1 MGHYVFKLPDVGEG
15 TAEAELVA
23 WHIKPG
29 EMIAED
35 QHIVDVMTDKATVE
49 IPSPAAGKVLSVKGA
64 PGEMLAVGSAI
75 LVLEVDGSG
84 NADAEAEA
92 SEVSAPPKPATAAPP
107 PQRAASEAPAK
118 INDVSFVK
126 GGGNYVFKLPDVGE
140 GTAEAE
146 LVAWQIKPG
155 DTITEDQHIVDVMTD
170 KATVEITSPVAGK
183 VISITGVPGQM
194 LAVGSQIL
202 VLQVEGPGNIGA
214 APQQEAPQ
222 QESVPELQKATPSE
236 PASAPAKPAPSAPE
250 RRPAAQVASKP
261 GFATRTP
268 GEKPIASPAVRR
280 RAWEAGVELQFVP
293 GTGPGGRISQ
303 SDLDSYIASGGSI
316 GQVAAAGLRK
326 KTGTEDIK
334 VIGLRRTIAMRMQDA
349 KRRIPH
355 FSYIEEI
362 DVTGLEELRAKFN
375 AQWGKTRG
383 KLTLLPFLAKA
394 MINALADYPQINA
407 RFHDD
412 DGFVRRYEGVHLG
425 IATQTP
431 TGLVVPVI
439 QHAEALTLWQ
449 CATEIARLAAAARE
463 GKATRDELSGSTIS
477 ITSLGVLGGVAT
489 TPVINYPEVA
499 IVGVNK
505 ILERPMVQNEKIVIR
520 KMMNLSSSFDHR
532 VVDGWHAAEFVQRIR
547 AQLETPAMLFVD

>member
-29 EMIAED
+29 DLIEEDQHIIDVMTDKATVEIPAPAAGKVVSIKGAPGEMLAVGSAILVLEVEGPGNAGAQEPEAPVTPKVEAPEHKAPSAPSAKANEPALDVSGGNYVFKLPDVGEGTAEAELVAWHIKPGDVVTED

-49 IPSPAAGKVLSVKGA
+49 IPSPAAGKVISIKGA
-64 PGEMLAVGSAI
+64 
-75 LVLEVDGSG
+75 
-84 NADAEAEA
+84 
-92 SEVSAPPKPATAAPP
+92 
-107 PQRAASEAPAK
+107 
-118 INDVSFVK
+118 
-126 GGGNYVFKLPDVGE
+126 
-140 GTAEAE
+140 
-146 LVAWQIKPG
+146 
-155 DTITEDQHIVDVMTD
+155 
-170 KATVEITSPVAGK
+170 
-183 VISITGVPGQM
+183 PGQM
-194 LAVGSQIL
+194 LAVGSEIL
-202 VLQVEGPGNIGA
+202 VLQVEGQGNIDTLSKKEPKP
-214 APQQEAPQ
+214 APKPASEP
-222 QESVPELQKATPSE
+222 PKAVAK
-236 PASAPAKPAPSAPE
+236 PASAPAKPLPPQTERKPSAP
-250 RRPAAQVASKP
+250 AASKP

-280 RAWEAGVELQFVP
+280 RAWEEGVELQFVP
-293 GTGPGGRISQ
+293 GTGPGGRISR

-316 GQVAAAGLRK
+316 GQRAGSGLSK
-326 KTGTEDIK
+326 KPGTEDIK

-355 FSYIEEI
+355 FSYIEEV
-362 DVTGLEELRAKFN
+362 DVTDLEELRARLN
-375 AQWGKTRG
+375 ERWGKTRG

-394 MINALADYPQINA
+394 MINALPQYPQINA

-412 DGFVRRYEGVHLG
+412 DGFVRRYDGVHLG

-439 QHAEALTLWQ
+439 KHAEALTLWD
-449 CATEIARLAAAARE
+449 CAAEVARLAAAARE

-477 ITSLGVLGGVAT
+477 ITSLGVLGGIAT

-505 ILERPMVQNEKIVIR
+505 MLERPMVRDGSIAIR

-532 VVDGWHAAEFVQRIR
+532 VVDGWDAAEFVQRIR
-547 AQLETPAMLFVD
+547 AQLEIPAMLFVD

>member
-1 MGHYVFKLPDVGEG
+1 VGRYIFKLPDVGEG

-29 EMIAED
+29 DVIEEDQPIVDVMTDKATVEIPAPAPGKVLSVKGAPGEMLAVGSPILVLEVLGPGNAEAEEAEASTAPKPAAPEQPEAANAAPVKSEHALLGATAGNYIFKLPDVGEGTAEAELVAWHVKPGDTVAED

-49 IPSPAAGKVLSVKGA
+49 IPSPAAGKV
-64 PGEMLAVGSAI
+64 I
-75 LVLEVDGSG
+75 
-84 NADAEAEA
+84 
-92 SEVSAPPKPATAAPP
+92 TT
-107 PQRAASEAPAK
+107 R
-118 INDVSFVK
+118 
-126 GGGNYVFKLPDVGE
+126 
-140 GTAEAE
+140 GT
-146 LVAWQIKPG
+146 
-155 DTITEDQHIVDVMTD
+155 
-170 KATVEITSPVAGK
+170 
-183 VISITGVPGQM
+183 PGQM
-194 LAVGSQIL
+194 LAVGSEIL
-202 VLQVEGPGNIGA
+202 VLQVEGPGNINTA
-214 APQQEAPQ
+214 LQQRA
-222 QESVPELQKATPSE
+222 SSSSE
-236 PASAPAKPAPSAPE
+236 PAPPEPAKPSPSKAANTLAKPE
-250 RRPAAQVASKP
+250 LSPPGQKPAAARGGSMP

-280 RAWEAGVELQFVP
+280 SAWEAGVELQFVP
-293 GTGPGGRISQ
+293 GTGQGGRISQ
-303 SDLDSYIASGGSI
+303 SDLDDYIASGGAS
-316 GQVAAAGLRK
+316 GQVATKGLQK
-326 KTGTEDIK
+326 KSGTEDVK
-334 VIGLRRTIAMRMQDA
+334 VIGLRRTIATRMQDA

-355 FSYIEEI
+355 FSYIEEV
-362 DVTGLEELRAKFN
+362 DVTELEELRARVN
-375 AQWGKTRG
+375 ERWGKMRG

-394 MINALADYPQINA
+394 MISALSDYPQINA

-412 DGFVRRYEGVHLG
+412 DGFVRRYEAVHLG

-439 QHAEALTLWQ
+439 QHSEALTLWE
-449 CATEIARLAAAARE
+449 CAAEIARLAAAARE

-505 ILERPMVQNEKIVIR
+505 ILERPMVRAGKIAIR

-532 VVDGWHAAEFVQRIR
+532 VVDGWHAAEFVQQIR

>member
-1 MGHYVFKLPDVGEG
+1 MGRYVFRLPDVGEG

-29 EMIAED
+29 DLVEED

-49 IPSPAAGKVLSVKGA
+49 IPAPTPGKVVSLKGT

-75 LVLEVDGSG
+75 LVLEV
-84 NADAEAEA
+84 
-92 SEVSAPPKPATAAPP
+92 
-107 PQRAASEAPAK
+107 
-118 INDVSFVK
+118 
-126 GGGNYVFKLPDVGE
+126 
-140 GTAEAE
+140 
-146 LVAWQIKPG
+146 
-155 DTITEDQHIVDVMTD
+155 
-170 KATVEITSPVAGK
+170 
-183 VISITGVPGQM
+183 
-194 LAVGSQIL
+194 
-202 VLQVEGPGNIGA
+202 EGPGNAVAEEAEAPA
-214 APQQEAPQ
+214 APKPEPGPAKPQ
-222 QESVPELQKATPSE
+222 PSTA
-236 PASAPAKPAPSAPE
+236 ASAPAKPK
-250 RRPAAQVASKP
+250 PAAQGGSKP
-261 GFATRTP
+261 AFATRTP

-303 SDLDSYIASGGSI
+303 FDLDSYIASGGTT
-316 GQVAAAGLRK
+316 GQAAATGLRK
-326 KTGTEDIK
+326 KPGTEDIK
-334 VIGLRRTIAMRMQDA
+334 VIGLRRTIAMRMQHA

-355 FSYIEEI
+355 FSYIEEV
-362 DVTGLEELRAKFN
+362 DVTDLEELRAKLN
-375 AQWGKTRG
+375 ARWGKARG

-394 MINALADYPQINA
+394 MINALPDYPQINA

-439 QHAEALTLWQ
+439 QHAEALTLWE
-449 CATEIARLAAAARE
+449 CASEITRLATAARE

-477 ITSLGVLGGVAT
+477 ITSLGVLGGIAT

-505 ILERPMVQNEKIVIR
+505 MLERPMVRDGKIEIR

-532 VVDGWHAAEFVQRIR
+532 VVDGWDAAEFVQRIR
-547 AQLETPAMLFVD
+547 AQLETPAMLFVE

>member
-1 MGHYVFKLPDVGEG
+1 MGRYVFRLPDVGEG

-29 EMIAED
+29 DVVEED
-35 QHIVDVMTDKATVE
+35 QPIIDVMTDKATVE
-49 IPSPAAGKVLSVKGA
+49 IPAPAAGKVLSVKGA
-64 PGEMLAVGSAI
+64 PGEMLTVGSAI
-75 LVLEVDGSG
+75 LELEVEGPG
-84 NADAEAEA
+84 NAEFVE
-92 SEVSAPPKPATAAPP
+92 P
-107 PQRAASEAPAK
+107 EAPAAPRPVAPEQNAAK
-118 INDVSFVK
+118 AAAAKTNEPSLSRS
-126 GGGNYVFKLPDVGE
+126 GGNYVFKLPDVGE

-146 LVAWQIKPG
+146 LVAWHVKPG
-155 DTITEDQHIVDVMTD
+155 DTIAEDQHLVDVMTD
-170 KATVEITSPVAGK
+170 KATVEIPSPVAGK
-183 VISITGVPGQM
+183 VISIKGTPGQM
-194 LAVGSQIL
+194 LAVGSEIL
-202 VLQVEGPGNIGA
+202 VLQVEGSGNIRA
-214 APQQEAPQ
+214 LAQQEALSASRPA
-222 QESVPELQKATPSE
+222 PE
-236 PASAPAKPAPSAPE
+236 PAKPAPSKAASASVKPAPSASE
-250 RRPAAQVASKP
+250 RKPGKSASKP

-280 RAWEAGVELQFVP
+280 RAWEEGIELQFVP

-303 SDLDSYIASGGSI
+303 SDLDSYFASGGSI
-316 GQVAAAGLRK
+316 GQVASAGLRK
-326 KTGTEDIK
+326 KPGTEDIK

-355 FSYIEEI
+355 FSYIEEV
-362 DVTGLEELRAKFN
+362 DVTDLEELRAKFN
-375 AQWGKTRG
+375 ARWGKTRG

-394 MINALADYPQINA
+394 MVSALPDYPQINA

-425 IATQTP
+425 IATQTQ
-431 TGLVVPVI
+431 TGLVVPVVK
-439 QHAEALTLWQ
+439 HAEALTLWE
-449 CATEIARLAAAARE
+449 CAAEIARLAAASRE

-505 ILERPMVQNEKIVIR
+505 ILERPMVQDGKVVIR

-532 VVDGWHAAEFVQRIR
+532 VVDGWDAAEFVQRVR

>member
-1 MGHYVFKLPDVGEG
+1 
-15 TAEAELVA
+15 
-23 WHIKPG
+23 
-29 EMIAED
+29 
-35 QHIVDVMTDKATVE
+35 
-49 IPSPAAGKVLSVKGA
+49 
-64 PGEMLAVGSAI
+64 
-75 LVLEVDGSG
+75 
-84 NADAEAEA
+84 
-92 SEVSAPPKPATAAPP
+92 
-107 PQRAASEAPAK
+107 
-118 INDVSFVK
+118 
-126 GGGNYVFKLPDVGE
+126 
-140 GTAEAE
+140 
-146 LVAWQIKPG
+146 
-155 DTITEDQHIVDVMTD
+155 
-170 KATVEITSPVAGK
+170 
-183 VISITGVPGQM
+183 
-194 LAVGSQIL
+194 
-202 VLQVEGPGNIGA
+202 VEGPGNISV
-214 APQQEAPQ
+214 APHQEAP
-222 QESVPELQKATPSE
+222 SSPKPAPEPAKPTPSKA
-236 PASAPAKPAPSAPE
+236 ASTPAKPALSAAE
-250 RRPAAQVASKP
+250 QTRAAQGASKP

-303 SDLDSYIASGGSI
+303 SDLDAYIESGGAI
-316 GQVAAAGLRK
+316 GQLAITGLRK
-326 KTGTEDIK
+326 KSGTEDIK
-334 VIGLRRTIAMRMQDA
+334 VIGLRRTIAMRMQEA

-355 FSYIEEI
+355 FSYIEEV
-362 DVTGLEELRAKFN
+362 DVTELEELRAAFN
-375 AQWGKTRG
+375 ARWGKTRG

-394 MINALADYPQINA
+394 MISALSDYPQINA

-412 DGFVRRYEGVHLG
+412 DGFVRRYEAVHLG

-439 QHAEALTLWQ
+439 QHAEALTLWE
-449 CATEIARLAAAARE
+449 CAAEIARLAVAARE

-505 ILERPMVQNEKIVIR
+505 ILERPMVQNDKIIIR

>member
-1 MGHYVFKLPDVGEG
+1 MGRYVFKLPDVGEG

-29 EMIAED
+29 DVVEED
-35 QHIVDVMTDKATVE
+35 QPIIDVMTDKATVE
-49 IPSPAAGKVLSVKGA
+49 IPAPAAGKVLSVKGA

-75 LVLEVDGSG
+75 LVLEVEGPG
-84 NADAEAEA
+84 NAEIDEAEA
-92 SEVSAPPKPATAAPP
+92 PAAPRP
-107 PQRAASEAPAK
+107 AAPEQKAANAAPAR
-118 INDVSFVK
+118 INDASPSTS
-126 GGGNYVFKLPDVGE
+126 GGNYVFKLPDVGE

-146 LVAWQIKPG
+146 LVAWHIKPG
-155 DTITEDQHIVDVMTD
+155 DMISEDQHIVDVMTD
-170 KATVEITSPVAGK
+170 KATVEIPSPAAGR
-183 VISITGVPGQM
+183 VMSIKGTPGQM
-194 LAVGSQIL
+194 LAVGSEIL
-202 VLQVEGPGNIGA
+202 VLQVEGSGNIGA
-214 APQQEAPQ
+214 LAQREAP
-222 QESVPELQKATPSE
+222 SAPRPAPELAKPAPSKV
-236 PASAPAKPAPSAPE
+236 ASAPAKPAPTAAE
-250 RRPAAQVASKP
+250 RKPGVGASKP

-280 RAWEAGVELQFVP
+280 RAWEEGIELQFVP

-303 SDLDSYIASGGSI
+303 SDLDSYVASGGSI

-326 KTGTEDIK
+326 KLETEDIK

-355 FSYIEEI
+355 FSYIEEV
-362 DVTGLEELRAKFN
+362 DVTDLEDLRAKFN
-375 AQWGKTRG
+375 SRWGKTRG

-394 MINALADYPQINA
+394 MVSVLPDYPQINA

-425 IATQTP
+425 IATQTQ

-439 QHAEALTLWQ
+439 KHAEALTLWE
-449 CATEIARLAAAARE
+449 CAAEIARLAAAARE

-505 ILERPMVQNEKIVIR
+505 MLERPMVQDGKIVIR

-532 VVDGWHAAEFVQRIR
+532 VVDGWDAAEFVQRIR

>member
-1 MGHYVFKLPDVGEG
+1 MGRYVFKLPDVGEG

-29 EMIAED
+29 DLVEED

-49 IPSPAAGKVLSVKGA
+49 IPAPTPGKVVSLKGT

-75 LVLEVDGSG
+75 LVLEV
-84 NADAEAEA
+84 
-92 SEVSAPPKPATAAPP
+92 
-107 PQRAASEAPAK
+107 
-118 INDVSFVK
+118 
-126 GGGNYVFKLPDVGE
+126 
-140 GTAEAE
+140 
-146 LVAWQIKPG
+146 
-155 DTITEDQHIVDVMTD
+155 
-170 KATVEITSPVAGK
+170 
-183 VISITGVPGQM
+183 
-194 LAVGSQIL
+194 
-202 VLQVEGPGNIGA
+202 EGPGNAVAEEAEAPA
-214 APQQEAPQ
+214 APKPEPGPAKPQ
-222 QESVPELQKATPSE
+222 PSTA
-236 PASAPAKPAPSAPE
+236 ASAPAKPK
-250 RRPAAQVASKP
+250 PAAQGESKP
-261 GFATRTP
+261 AFATRTP

-303 SDLDSYIASGGSI
+303 FDLDSYIASGGTT
-316 GQVAAAGLRK
+316 GQAAATGLRK
-326 KTGTEDIK
+326 KPGTEDIK

-355 FSYIEEI
+355 FSYIEEV
-362 DVTGLEELRAKFN
+362 DVTDLEELRAKLN
-375 AQWGKTRG
+375 ARWGKARG

-394 MINALADYPQINA
+394 MINALPDYPQINA

-439 QHAEALTLWQ
+439 QHAEALTLWE
-449 CATEIARLAAAARE
+449 CASEITRLATAARE

-505 ILERPMVQNEKIVIR
+505 MLERPMVRDGKIEIR

-532 VVDGWHAAEFVQRIR
+532 VVDGWDAAEFVQRIR
-547 AQLETPAMLFVD
+547 AQLETPAMLFVE

>member
-1 MGHYVFKLPDVGEG
+1 MGRYVFKLPDVGEG

-29 EMIAED
+29 EMITED

-49 IPSPAAGKVLSVKGA
+49 IPAPAAGKVVSVKGA

-84 NADAEAEA
+84 NADAEVDALEM
-92 SEVSAPPKPATAAPP
+92 SAAPKPATAP
-107 PQRAASEAPAK
+107 PQMAAGEAPAK
-118 INDVSFVK
+118 INDVPIGKS
-126 GGGNYVFKLPDVGE
+126 GGNYVFKLPDVGE

-146 LVAWQIKPG
+146 LVEWHVKPG

-170 KATVEITSPVAGK
+170 KATVEIPSPVAGK
-183 VISITGVPGQM
+183 VISIAGAPGQM
-194 LAVGSQIL
+194 LAVGSEIL

-214 APQQEAPQ
+214 EPEPASQQKP
-222 QESVPELQKATPSE
+222 VPEPQKAAPPKS
-236 PASAPAKPAPSAPE
+236 ASAPAKPAPSAPE

-316 GQVAAAGLRK
+316 GQGAAAGLRK

-355 FSYIEEI
+355 FSYIEEV
-362 DVTGLEELRAKFN
+362 DVTELEELRAKIN
-375 AQWGKTRG
+375 AQWGTKRG

-439 QHAEALTLWQ
+439 QHAEALTLWE
-449 CATEIARLAAAARE
+449 CATEISRLAVAARE
-463 GKATRDELSGSTIS
+463 GKASRDELSGSTIS

>member
-1 MGHYVFKLPDVGEG
+1 MGRYVFKLPDVGEG

-29 EMIAED
+29 DLVEEDQHIIDVMTDKATVEIPAPAAGKVLSVKGAPGEMLAVGSPILVLEVEGPGNAKAEEAEAIAARPAAPEQPKAAKSAPTKTNDAPLGANGGNYVFKLPDVGEGTAEAELVAWHIKPGDMVTED

-49 IPSPAAGKVLSVKGA
+49 IPSPAAGKVVSIKG
-64 PGEMLAVGSAI
+64 
-75 LVLEVDGSG
+75 
-84 NADAEAEA
+84 
-92 SEVSAPPKPATAAPP
+92 T
-107 PQRAASEAPAK
+107 
-118 INDVSFVK
+118 
-126 GGGNYVFKLPDVGE
+126 
-140 GTAEAE
+140 
-146 LVAWQIKPG
+146 
-155 DTITEDQHIVDVMTD
+155 
-170 KATVEITSPVAGK
+170 
-183 VISITGVPGQM
+183 PGQM
-194 LAVGSQIL
+194 LAVGSDIL

-214 APQQEAPQ
+214 QPQQAVPSQ
-222 QESVPELQKATPSE
+222 PKPAPELASPAPSKA
-236 PASAPAKPAPSAPE
+236 ASAKPAPSAAD
-250 RRPAAQVASKP
+250 RKPAAQGAAKP

-303 SDLDSYIASGGSI
+303 ADLDSFIASGGSA
-316 GQVAAAGLRK
+316 GQAAPAGLRK
-326 KTGTEDIK
+326 KPGTEDIK

-355 FSYIEEI
+355 FSYIEEV
-362 DVTGLEELRAKFN
+362 DVTELEELRAKFN
-375 AQWGKTRG
+375 ERWGKARG

-394 MINALADYPQINA
+394 MISALPDYPQINA

-439 QHAEALTLWQ
+439 QHAEALTLWE
-449 CATEIARLAAAARE
+449 CAAEIVRLAAAARE

-477 ITSLGVLGGVAT
+477 ITSLGVLGGLAT

-505 ILERPMVQNEKIVIR
+505 IVERPMVRDGKIVIR

-532 VVDGWHAAEFVQRIR
+532 VVDGWDAAEFVQRIR
-547 AQLETPAMLFVD
+547 TQLESPAMLFVD

>member
-1 MGHYVFKLPDVGEG
+1 MGRYVFKLPDVGEG

-29 EMIAED
+29 EMITED

-49 IPSPAAGKVLSVKGA
+49 IPAPAAGKVLSVKGA

-75 LVLEVDGSG
+75 LVLEVEGSG
-84 NADAEAEA
+84 NAQTEEAELPAAQRPA
-92 SEVSAPPKPATAAPP
+92 SSAPPEQKKPS
-107 PQRAASEAPAK
+107 SEAPAK
-118 INDVSFVK
+118 TNEASLVK
-126 GGGNYVFKLPDVGE
+126 SGGNFVFKLPDVGE

-146 LVAWQIKPG
+146 LVAWHIRPG

-170 KATVEITSPVAGK
+170 KATVEIPSPTAGR
-183 VISITGVPGQM
+183 VISITGAPGQM
-194 LAVGSQIL
+194 LGVGSEIL
-202 VLQVEGPGNIGA
+202 VLQVEGPGNMGA
-214 APQQEAPQ
+214 AAQQEEAPQ
-222 QESVPELQKATPSE
+222 QKSVPEPPKTAPSE
-236 PASAPAKPAPSAPE
+236 SASTPAKPATE

-316 GQVAAAGLRK
+316 GQIAAAGLQK

-355 FSYIEEI
+355 FSYIEEV
-362 DVTGLEELRAKFN
+362 DVTELEELRAKFN
-375 AQWGKTRG
+375 AQWGTKRG

-412 DGFVRRYEGVHLG
+412 DGFVRRYQGVHLG
-425 IATQTP
+425 IAAQTP

-439 QHAEALTLWQ
+439 QHAEALTLWE
-449 CATEIARLAAAARE
+449 CAAEISRLAASARD
-463 GKATRDELSGSTIS
+463 GKATREELSGSTIS

-505 ILERPMVQNEKIVIR
+505 ILERPMVRNDKIVIR

>member
-29 EMIAED
+29 DLVEED
-35 QHIVDVMTDKATVE
+35 QPVVDVMTDKATVE
-49 IPSPAAGKVLSVKGA
+49 IPAPATGKVVSVKGT

-75 LVLEVDGSG
+75 LVLEVDGPG
-84 NADAEAEA
+84 NAGTEDVEL
-92 SEVSAPPKPATAAPP
+92 SATPPPAIPEQKVTNAAP
-107 PQRAASEAPAK
+107 AAPAV
-118 INDVSFVK
+118 INDVSLSAA
-126 GGGNYVFKLPDVGE
+126 GGNYVFKLPDVGE

-146 LVAWQIKPG
+146 LVAWHIKPG
-155 DTITEDQHIVDVMTD
+155 DMITEDQHICDVMTD
-170 KATVEITSPVAGK
+170 KATVEIPSPTAGK
-183 VISITGVPGQM
+183 VISTKGTAGQM
-194 LAVGSQIL
+194 LAVGSEIL
-202 VLQVEGPGNIGA
+202 VLQVEGPGNMGA
-214 APQQEAPQ
+214 TPQQQAP
-222 QESVPELQKATPSE
+222 SPPK
-236 PASAPAKPAPSAPE
+236 PASPPAKPPPAKAASPAVKPAPSATE

-261 GFATRTP
+261 GFATRTS

-303 SDLDSYIASGGSI
+303 SDLDSYIESGGSI
-316 GQVAAAGLRK
+316 GQVPATGLRK
-326 KTGTEDIK
+326 KVGTEDIK

-355 FSYIEEI
+355 FSYIEEV
-362 DVTGLEELRAKFN
+362 DVTDLEELRAKFN
-375 AQWGKTRG
+375 ARWGKTRG

-394 MINALADYPQINA
+394 MINALQDYPQINA

-439 QHAEALTLWQ
+439 QHAEALTLWE

-505 ILERPMVQNEKIVIR
+505 ILERPMVQDGKIVIR

-532 VVDGWHAAEFVQRIR
+532 VVDGWHAAEFVQQIR

>member
-1 MGHYVFKLPDVGEG
+1 MGRYVFKLPDVGEG
-15 TAEAELVA
+15 TAEAEIVA

-29 EMIAED
+29 DSIAED
-35 QHIVDVMTDKATVE
+35 QPIVDVMTDKATVE
-49 IPSPAAGKVLSVKGA
+49 IPAPAAGKVLSLKGT
-64 PGEMLAVGSAI
+64 PGEMLSVGSAI
-75 LVLEVDGSG
+75 LVLEVEGPG
-84 NADAEAEA
+84 NAE
-92 SEVSAPPKPATAAPP
+92 
-107 PQRAASEAPAK
+107 
-118 INDVSFVK
+118 
-126 GGGNYVFKLPDVGE
+126 
-140 GTAEAE
+140 
-146 LVAWQIKPG
+146 
-155 DTITEDQHIVDVMTD
+155 TED
-170 KATVEITSPVAGK
+170 EIL
-183 VISITGVPGQM
+183 I
-194 LAVGSQIL
+194 
-202 VLQVEGPGNIGA
+202 LQVEGPGNIGA
-214 APQQEAPQ
+214 PQQ
-222 QESVPELQKATPSE
+222 KASPRSE
-236 PASAPAKPAPSAPE
+236 PAPEPAEPAPSKAASVATEPARPSAE
-250 RRPAAQVASKP
+250 RKPTAQGASKP

-280 RAWEAGVELQFVP
+280 RAFEAGVELQFVP
-293 GTGPGGRISQ
+293 GTGPAGRISQ
-303 SDLDSYIASGGSI
+303 SDLDAYIASGGSLGKI
-316 GQVAAAGLRK
+316 VAAGLPK
-326 KTGTEDIK
+326 KPGTEDIK

-355 FSYIEEI
+355 FSYIEEV
-362 DVTGLEELRAKFN
+362 DVSELEELRAKVN
-375 AQWGKTRG
+375 VKWGKARG

-425 IATQTP
+425 IATQTSA
-431 TGLVVPVI
+431 GLVVPVI
-439 QHAEALTLWQ
+439 RHAEALTLWE

-505 ILERPMVQNEKIVIR
+505 ILERPMVRDDKIVIR

-532 VVDGWHAAEFVQRIR
+532 VVDGWHAAEFVQQIR

>member
-1 MGHYVFKLPDVGEG
+1 MGRYVFKLPDVGEG

-29 EMIAED
+29 DLIEED
-35 QHIVDVMTDKATVE
+35 QPIIDVMTDKATVE
-49 IPSPAAGKVLSVKGA
+49 IPAPAAGKVLSVKGA

-75 LVLEVDGSG
+75 LVLEVEGPG
-84 NADAEAEA
+84 NAEIDEAEA
-92 SEVSAPPKPATAAPP
+92 PAAPRP
-107 PQRAASEAPAK
+107 AAPEQKAANAAPAR
-118 INDVSFVK
+118 INDASPSTS
-126 GGGNYVFKLPDVGE
+126 GGNYVFKLPDVGE

-146 LVAWQIKPG
+146 LVAWHIKPG
-155 DTITEDQHIVDVMTD
+155 DMISEDQHIVDVMTD
-170 KATVEITSPVAGK
+170 KATVEIPSPAAGR
-183 VISITGVPGQM
+183 VMSIKGTPGQM
-194 LAVGSQIL
+194 LAVGSEIL
-202 VLQVEGPGNIGA
+202 VLQVEGSGNIGA
-214 APQQEAPQ
+214 LAQREAP
-222 QESVPELQKATPSE
+222 SAPRPAPEPAKPAPSKV
-236 PASAPAKPAPSAPE
+236 ASAPAKPAPTAAE
-250 RRPAAQVASKP
+250 RKPGVSVSKP

-280 RAWEAGVELQFVP
+280 RAWEEGIELQFVP

-303 SDLDSYIASGGSI
+303 SDLDSYVASGGSI
-316 GQVAAAGLRK
+316 GQVATAGLRK
-326 KTGTEDIK
+326 KLETEDIK
-334 VIGLRRTIAMRMQDA
+334 VIGLRRTIALRMQDA

-355 FSYIEEI
+355 FSYIEEV
-362 DVTGLEELRAKFN
+362 DVTDLEDLRAKFN
-375 AQWGKTRG
+375 SRWGKSRG

-394 MINALADYPQINA
+394 MVSVLPDYPQINA

-425 IATQTP
+425 IATQTQ

-439 QHAEALTLWQ
+439 KHAEALTLWE
-449 CATEIARLAAAARE
+449 CAAEIARLAAAARE

-505 ILERPMVQNEKIVIR
+505 MLERPMVQDGKIVIR

-532 VVDGWHAAEFVQRIR
+532 VVDGWDAAEFVQRIR

>member
-1 MGHYVFKLPDVGEG
+1 MGRYVFKLPDVGEG

-29 EMIAED
+29 DLVEED

-49 IPSPAAGKVLSVKGA
+49 IPAPTPGKVVSLKGT

-75 LVLEVDGSG
+75 LVLEV
-84 NADAEAEA
+84 
-92 SEVSAPPKPATAAPP
+92 
-107 PQRAASEAPAK
+107 
-118 INDVSFVK
+118 
-126 GGGNYVFKLPDVGE
+126 
-140 GTAEAE
+140 
-146 LVAWQIKPG
+146 
-155 DTITEDQHIVDVMTD
+155 
-170 KATVEITSPVAGK
+170 
-183 VISITGVPGQM
+183 
-194 LAVGSQIL
+194 
-202 VLQVEGPGNIGA
+202 EGPGNAVAEEAEAPA
-214 APQQEAPQ
+214 APKPEPGPAKPQ
-222 QESVPELQKATPSE
+222 PSTA
-236 PASAPAKPAPSAPE
+236 ASAPAKPK
-250 RRPAAQVASKP
+250 PAAQGESKP
-261 GFATRTP
+261 AFATRTP

-303 SDLDSYIASGGSI
+303 SDLDSYIASGGTT
-316 GQVAAAGLRK
+316 GQVAATGLRK
-326 KTGTEDIK
+326 KPVTEDIK

-355 FSYIEEI
+355 FSYIEEV
-362 DVTGLEELRAKFN
+362 DVTDLEELRAKLN
-375 AQWGKTRG
+375 ARWGKARG

-394 MINALADYPQINA
+394 MINALPDYPQINA

-439 QHAEALTLWQ
+439 QHAEALTLWE
-449 CATEIARLAAAARE
+449 CASEIARLATAARE

-477 ITSLGVLGGVAT
+477 ITSLGVLGGIAT

-505 ILERPMVQNEKIVIR
+505 MLERPMVRDGKIEIR

-532 VVDGWHAAEFVQRIR
+532 VVDGWDAAEFVQRIR
-547 AQLETPAMLFVD
+547 AQLETPAMLFVE